1 MSKLLDSINKSSS
14 QVGETKQQYS
24 TRARKFNRTLN
35 NRSGALG
42 NVELLIVE
50 GKPKLVMKG
59 SKEWFSI
66 NMNKSTD
73 SPTQASTSATAAV
86 NDPESAPNCSIS
98 ATLVGNVHVQLSFT
112 VENHNSFTI
121 KRRTGSSFVNGTSE
135 TTIATAGASPIT
147 DTTATPS
154 TTFVYQIAATNS
166 FGTTVDDTEP
176 ITTNALGEPFNINF
190 INPQDGSADDAWS
203 DGDLIECAEFDEIDG
218 TSGTGITQLTKYL
231 NNTDFTNGDILY
243 NNANTT
249 TPFDGE
255 AFNTSATGNNFF
267 SMDGTIDKI
276 FQVASNGVLSNVI
289 DCAPIAPTIT
299 GVVNSSTSITLSIVG
314 DMRVT
319 RHLVV
324 ERKILGGSYSELTS
338 TLAPTSSSSLAHDN
352 ITTGY
357 TDTASLSAG
366 TTYVYRVRGKN
377 NTHNG
382 IYSNELQLTTAAA
395 GTSWSNVPADFTITA
410 IGFNGEEVSGAKS
423 ITLTNGS
430 GNTTIQCSQS
440 GLTGQLSVAVST
452 SGDPGLSGTS
462 NGATGVA
469 TSKTIGVAGTYNLRF
484 KYRKLKNNT
493 ENVSCDVTFTNNTVT
508 ETGLDITC
516 QGA

>member
-1 MSKLLDSINKSSS
+1 MILKGIEQLKRYREAQQQYATPTQERNSIPSNSEGAPGDTVIVNQEGSKSIYVKTQDEWYNTSLQRQFDATNVASSTITAVTETTDTPSVSISSS
-14 QVGETKQQYS
+14 LIGNKIVQLTFNITNENSFVINRREGNDFNTGSNNTTILTSGTSPFNDTTTANSTQYTYRLTATNGGGS
-24 TRARKFNRTLN
+24 NSVDTTITTL
-35 NRSGALG
+35 S
-42 NVELLIVE
+42 
-50 GKPKLVMKG
+50 
-59 SKEWFSI
+59 
-66 NMNKSTD
+66 
-73 SPTQASTSATAAV
+73 ASTS
-86 NDPESAPNCSIS
+86 
-98 ATLVGNVHVQLSFT
+98 
-112 VENHNSFTI
+112 
-121 KRRTGSSFVNGTSE
+121 
-135 TTIATAGASPIT
+135 
-147 DTTATPS
+147 
-154 TTFVYQIAATNS
+154 
-166 FGTTVDDTEP
+166 
-176 ITTNALGEPFNINF
+176 FNINF
-190 INPQDGSADDAWS
+190 IDPQDGSADDAWS
-203 DGDLIECAEFDEIDG
+203 DGQLIECAEFDEIDG
-218 TSGTGITQLTKYL
+218 TSGTSVNALTKYL
-231 NNTDFTNGDILY
+231 NNTDFNDGDILY
-243 NNANTT
+243 NNSNAS

-255 AFNTSATGNNFF
+255 AFNTQATGNNFF

-289 DCAPIAPTIT
+289 NCAPIAPTIT

-324 ERKILGGSYSELTS
+324 ERKTLGGSYSALTS

-452 SGDPGLSGTS
+452 SGDPGISGTS
-462 NGATGVA
+462 NGATGFA

-484 KYRKLKNNT
+484 KYAKLKNNT
-493 ENVSCDVTFTNNTVT
+493 ENVSCDVTFTNNTVA